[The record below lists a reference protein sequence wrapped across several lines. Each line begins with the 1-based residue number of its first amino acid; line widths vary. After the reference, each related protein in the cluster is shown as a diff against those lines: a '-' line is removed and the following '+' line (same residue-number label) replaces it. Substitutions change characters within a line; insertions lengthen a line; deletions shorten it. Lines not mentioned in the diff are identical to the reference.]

1 LFGRVAGCFAWEVEG
16 ESLADVSP
24 LYSAMDN
31 DVNEGNLDAVRSLV
45 QQGADVNEG
54 DKLGF
59 THLMTAAFTGQP
71 EMVRLLLELGAD
83 PSA

>member
-1 LFGRVAGCFAWEVEG
+1 MAGCFAWEVEG